1 MEHNFGAQGRNRTTD
16 TAIFNRMLY
25 QLSYLG
31 AGPAR
36 MGHSAKRGR
45 YRGSSQHCPERR
57 LQACRSWFNAN
68 GGAEPAFEC
77 DTVAQRKHA
86 RRFVGCNQYP
96 CKECLAKIF
105 QATGKIE

>member
-36 MGHSAKRGR
+36 VGHSAKRGR
-45 YRGSSQHCPERR
+45 YRGSSHHFPERC
-57 LQACRSWFNAN
+57 LQARRSWFNAN

-77 DTVAQRKHA
+77 GTIAQRKPA
-86 RRFVGCNQYP
+86 RRVVGCKHYP
-96 CKECLAKIF
+96 GKEGFAEIL
-105 QATGKIE
+105 